1 MLIWFSGLIRGAI
14 AFALSLE
21 INPKIAPHRDQMVST
36 TLMMVLMTTVVLGGV
51 MSAFAKIIG
60 LSTETDEEDVGGTH
74 DSRISRISDIVFKSP
89 KKKSWLQKKFH
100 LLDDKVLKP

>member
-21 INPKIAPHRDQMVST
+21 IEHDIAPHREMMVST
-36 TLMMVLMTTVVLGGV
+36 TLMMVLMTTVVLGGI

-60 LSTETDEEDVGGTH
+60 LDAEGEEGEDEGTH
-74 DSRISRISDIVFKSP
+74 DSIIKRLTDVVMLP
-89 KKKSWLQKKFH
+89 KEKSWIQKKFH
-100 LLDDKVLKP
+100 LLDDKILKP

>member
-21 INPKIAPHRDQMVST
+21 INSEIAPHRDQMVST

-51 MSAFAKIIG
+51 MSAFAKLIG
-60 LSTETDEEDVGGTH
+60 LDAESADEVENADPRESSA
-74 DSRISRISDIVFKSP
+74 SRLTDIVFKT
-89 KKKSWLQKKFH
+89 KRKSWLQRKFN
-100 LLDDKVLKP
+100 LLDDKILKP